1 LLWNQFH
8 QQLGRECNRLITST
22 NIQLQSFRVPFDR
35 QLLEAKLA
43 LNLIASAD
51 MPLIAL
57 DALEAG
63 IDGTATR
70 RLAALERPTYF
81 EVAEVL
87 PRVMKEWEI
96 VQIPIGEA
104 ALRMARDIAQDILR
118 SGEDPLRYIR
128 DFEGLWI
135 RADYAKEL
143 SSLGTLDDEVSIAQS
158 NGQSLVLI
166 REWVTDRLR
175 DFVRSHNPISNC

>member
-1 LLWNQFH
+1 
-8 QQLGRECNRLITST
+8 
-22 NIQLQSFRVPFDR
+22 VPFDR
-35 QLLEAKLA
+35 QLIEAQLA

-51 MPLIAL
+51 MPRIAW
-57 DALEAG
+57 DALESG

-96 VQIPIGEA
+96 AQIPIGEA
-104 ALRMARDIAQDILR
+104 ALRMARSIARDILR
-118 SGEDPLRYIR
+118 DGKDPLRYIR
-128 DFEGLWI
+128 DLEGLWI

-143 SSLGTLDDEVSIAQS
+143 SRLGTLDDEVSIAQS
-158 NGQSLVLI
+158 SGQSLPLI
-166 REWVTDRLR
+166 REWVTDRLK
-175 DFVRSHNPISNC
+175 DFVRSRSPTGNC

>member
-1 LLWNQFH
+1 
-8 QQLGRECNRLITST
+8 
-22 NIQLQSFRVPFDR
+22 VPFDR
-35 QLLEAKLA
+35 QIIEAQLA

-51 MPLIAL
+51 MPRIAW

-96 VQIPIGEA
+96 AQVPIGEA
-104 ALRMARDIAQDILR
+104 ALRMARSIAQDILR
-118 SGEDPLRYIR
+118 DGKDPLRYIR
-128 DFEGLWI
+128 DLEGLWI

-143 SSLGTLDDEVSIAQS
+143 VSLGTLDDEVSIAQS
-158 NGQSLVLI
+158 SGQSSALI
-166 REWVTDRLR
+166 REWVTERLR
-175 DFVRSHNPISNC
+175 DFVRVP

>member
-1 LLWNQFH
+1 
-8 QQLGRECNRLITST
+8 
-22 NIQLQSFRVPFDR
+22 VPFDR
-35 QLLEAKLA
+35 QIIEAQLA

-51 MPLIAL
+51 MPRIAW

-96 VQIPIGEA
+96 AQIPIGEA
-104 ALRMARDIAQDILR
+104 ALRMARSIAQDILR
-118 SGEDPLRYIR
+118 DGKDPLRYIR
-128 DFEGLWI
+128 DLEGLWI

-143 SSLGTLDDEVSIAQS
+143 VSLGTLDDEVSIAQS
-158 NGQSLVLI
+158 SGQSSALI
-166 REWVTDRLR
+166 REWVTERLR
-175 DFVRSHNPISNC
+175 DFVRVP